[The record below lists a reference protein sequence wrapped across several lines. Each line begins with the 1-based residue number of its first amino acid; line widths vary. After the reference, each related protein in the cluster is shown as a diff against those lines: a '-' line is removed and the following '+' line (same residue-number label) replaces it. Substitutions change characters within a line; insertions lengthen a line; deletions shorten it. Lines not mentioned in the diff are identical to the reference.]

1 MLNTNKHISKVN
13 FEKMKPESL
22 CLNKKTTFF
31 FTKSVFSQHTGK
43 GFLSQAY
50 KAKRLDS
57 QVRPGFAR

>member
-13 FEKMKPESL
+13 FEKLKPESL

-43 GFLSQAY
+43 GFLYSMMDLSY
-50 KAKRLDS
+50 S
-57 QVRPGFAR
+57 